1 MEAPVAKKK
10 AAVSGTQSFDVLYDD
25 GSRSS
30 NRKLQVA
37 DLDNGSG
44 NELEAAKALIL
55 AHATKIAAL
64 SGMAP
69 TAIKQIARSG
79 KLK

>member
-1 MEAPVAKKK
+1 VAKKK
-10 AAVSGTQSFDVLYDD
+10 AAVTGAVSFDVLYDD

-30 NRKLQVA
+30 NRKLQLA
-37 DLDNGSG
+37 DLDNGMG

-55 AHATKIAAL
+55 AHDTKIAAL

-69 TAIKQIARSG
+69 KAIKQVARSG

>member
-1 MEAPVAKKK
+1 MAKKK
-10 AAVSGTQSFDVLYDD
+10 AAVSGSVSFDVLYDD

-30 NRKLQVA
+30 NRKLQLA
-37 DLDNGSG
+37 DLDNGMG

-55 AHATKIAAL
+55 AHDTKIAAL

-69 TAIKQIARSG
+69 KAIKQVARSG

>member
-1 MEAPVAKKK
+1 MAKKK
-10 AAVSGTQSFDVLYDD
+10 AAVSGTASFDVLYDD

-30 NRKLQVA
+30 NRKLPLA
-37 DLDNGSG
+37 DLDNGLG
-44 NELEAAKALIL
+44 NELEAAKSLIL
-55 AHATKIAAL
+55 AHDTKIAAL

-69 TAIKQIARSG
+69 KAIKQVARSG

>member
-1 MEAPVAKKK
+1 MAKKK
-10 AAVSGTQSFDVLYDD
+10 AAVSGSVSFDVLYDD

-30 NRKLQVA
+30 NRKLQLA
-37 DLDNGSG
+37 DLDNGLG
-44 NELEAAKALIL
+44 NELEAAKSLIL
-55 AHATKIAAL
+55 AHDTKIAAL

-69 TAIKQIARSG
+69 KAIKQVARSG

>member
-1 MEAPVAKKK
+1 MAKKK
-10 AAVSGTQSFDVLYDD
+10 AAVSGTVSFDVLYDD

-30 NRKLQVA
+30 NRKLQLA
-37 DLDNGSG
+37 DLDNGLG
-44 NELEAAKALIL
+44 NELEAAKSLIL
-55 AHATKIAAL
+55 AHDTKIAAL

-69 TAIKQIARSG
+69 KAIKQVARSG

>member
-1 MEAPVAKKK
+1 MAKKK
-10 AAVSGTQSFDVLYDD
+10 AAVTGAVSFDVLYDD

-30 NRKLQVA
+30 NRKLQLA
-37 DLDNGSG
+37 DLDNGMG

-55 AHATKIAAL
+55 AHDTKIAAL

-69 TAIKQIARSG
+69 KAIKQVARSG

>member
-1 MEAPVAKKK
+1 MAKKK
-10 AAVSGTQSFDVLYDD
+10 AAVSGAVSFDVLYDD

-30 NRKLQVA
+30 NRKLQLA
-37 DLDNGSG
+37 DLDNGLG
-44 NELEAAKALIL
+44 NELEAAKSLIL
-55 AHATKIAAL
+55 AHDTKIAAL

-69 TAIKQIARSG
+69 KAIKQVARSG